1 MDIMAVIALHV
12 LRGECPPPG
21 PDGETGCAWAEDCT
35 ECWWFALTRAG
46 DDEDAIY

>member
-12 LRGECPPPG
+12 LRGECPSPG

-35 ECWWFALTRAG
+35 ECWWYTLTRAAG
-46 DDEDAIY
+46 DGDV